1 MSILN
6 FITILA
12 ATQTNV
18 HHPIQTGSATNS
30 EIEIFTPKTKNLGMG
45 LEVESANQNQKPQKP
60 NVAKIPNDLKKQIEE
75 FENSFNL
82 DFFVTQMAPKMEK
95 LEDGT
100 IRSKYIDSN
109 GNTLKEEI
117 ISPDRSSKSCTYF
130 DESGNRRGF
139 YQVKTIYDNETNQYY
154 WMPNFINYEEGL
166 ATN

>member
-12 ATQTNV
+12 ATQPNVQRNVQSGGTN
-18 HHPIQTGSATNS
+18 AS
-30 EIEIFTPKTKNLGMG
+30 ELQIFTPKTRNLGMG
-45 LEVESANQNQKPQKP
+45 IEIESTSQNQKPQKP
-60 NVAKIPNDLKKQIEE
+60 NVAKLPDGIKKQLEE
-75 FENSFNL
+75 FENSFNI

-100 IRSKYIDSN
+100 IRSSYLDAN
-109 GNTLKEEI
+109 GNVLKQEI

-130 DESGNRRGF
+130 DENGNKRGF
-139 YQVKTIYDNETNQYY
+139 YEIKATYDNESNQYN
-154 WMPNFINYEEGL
+154 WWPHFINYENGF